1 MRLSDIGNKDIID
14 LTKGC
19 HHGQLWDCE
28 LLFDPCNGM
37 ISALLIPV
45 NAMKKSKKYTPEQWK
60 ELPWSNI
67 IKISDDMIIFKSHE
81 YD

>member
-14 LTKGC
+14 LARGC

-28 LLFDPCNGM
+28 LLFDPCNGK
-37 ISALLIPV
+37 ICALLIPETTG
-45 NAMKKSKKYTPEQWK
+45 KKHRKYAPEQWK

-67 IKISDDMIIFKSHE
+67 VKIREDMIIFKS
-81 YD
+81 DGFC